1 MNATTMR
8 SPWER
13 LRADRPPSTTLVFLL
28 LIVVMAFLTSSTL
41 VQFHRGWQPWPA
53 VTGGVFFPALSVLML
68 LPNPARYRVVGLS
81 MRQWMVDHGMLVAL
95 VAVIHLA
102 WPVWAVVRPVDDAE
116 QVPVWMPVLPALA
129 ISGVLAL
136 VFWHHRHVLS
146 GRAVGTGARFTGTP
160 LHYRV
165 FLARRGPVAWR
176 TVYQPVGLTALVTVG
191 VLSGWLLY
199 DDGDNQIVTGA
210 FLVAALVTA
219 PVVAASRETANSI
232 GMTRRSWVRH
242 TLTAIVVPHG
252 VVGIIAAFVQVEVSG
267 AMLLSSFTGGS
278 VDPTSSVEPLQFLL
292 YAVVVVVTA
301 FIGAAFAVSVSYED
315 WGTAIMWS
323 IFLNIVVG
331 LLAVFGF
338 TSAAGP
344 WPGVAAV
351 VVSALLARYLI
362 KYAVRRTLLGQPDW
376 TMTSIIGGPR
386 MRRNRLGS

>member
-1 MNATTMR
+1 MSHPPLTSTTMR

-28 LIVVMAFLTSSTL
+28 LIVVLAFLTSSTL

-53 VTGGVFFPALSVLML
+53 VTGGIFFPALSVLML
-68 LPNPARYRVVGLS
+68 LPNPARYRVVELS

-146 GRAVGTGARFTGTP
+146 GRAVGTGVRFTGTP

-176 TVYQPVGLTALVTVG
+176 TVYQPVGLTALVTVL
-191 VLSGWLLY
+191 VILVWRTY
-199 DDGDNQIVTGA
+199 EGDNQAPAVVTSS
-210 FLVAALVTA
+210 FLVASLITA
-219 PVVAASRETANSI
+219 PVVAAGRTTAMAVGLSRRA
-232 GMTRRSWVRH
+232 WVLH
-242 TLTAIVVPHG
+242 TLAAISVPQLVLALPFSYQLAEVNPHVSTEPVRLAIYVG
-252 VVGIIAAFVQVEVSG
+252 VVLTSAVAA
-267 AMLLSSFTGGS
+267 
-278 VDPTSSVEPLQFLL
+278 
-292 YAVVVVVTA
+292 
-301 FIGAAFAVSVSYED
+301 AAFAVSVSYED
-315 WGTAIMWS
+315 WGTAIAWL
-323 IFLNIVVG
+323 IGFGFVFGIVGGFGFGTSDALWPNLIALAGNV
-331 LLAVFGF
+331 LLA
-338 TSAAGP
+338 
-344 WPGVAAV
+344 WCL
-351 VVSALLARYLI
+351 VSYARG
-362 KYAVRRTLLGQPDW
+362 KALLGQPDW